1 MKEEKAYFNFLVEDT
16 GGGHVGGDA
25 DAAVPAIRAGEC
37 DNCAETRRKRTGAVH
52 CKKFRGT
59 DVRLHFRE
67 IEKGE
72 GTTFVVSIP
81 FEFEQAAEP
90 EITEQPVENGLSV
103 VQEEQAV
110 YDFAGK
116 KVLLAEDTAFNEEV
130 ATELL
135 AMVHMDVDCAHNGKE
150 AVELF
155 EKAKARYLHGNSYG
169 YPHAGDG
176 WL

>member
-1 MKEEKAYFNFLVEDT
+1 MGDSKRPLYFLIFSSVVNIILDFLFVKYFHFGVAGAGYATTAQKHGGSGLGLSIAKNFVELMS
-16 GGGHVGGDA
+16 GSISV
-25 DAAVPAIRAGEC
+25 
-37 DNCAETRRKRTGAVH
+37 KS
-52 CKKFRGT
+52 K
-59 DVRLHFRE
+59 
-67 IEKGE
+67 KGE

-90 EITEQPVENGLSV
+90 EITEQPVENDLSV

-110 YDFAGK
+110 YDFTGK

-155 EKAKARYLHGNSYG
+155 EKAKPGTYRSSEIL
-169 YPHAGDG
+169 
-176 WL
+176 